1 MNILNNESLF
11 NYSDWWSLRLLKC
24 LWTDG
29 GVWAYGFASRTQRM
43 FSDTLCSSI
52 LCWVNYGDGI
62 QLQMLRDLWEISFAS
77 EANITLRKAE
87 ALQEGEW
94 VHTTAQ
100 ILHKLPRSLQ
110 QLRNK
115 QNQSSFSSFLLQY
128 VAELV
133 CMIGFHL
140 PRKTL
145 KQRTQL
151 QRCTMLNLTTKYTT
165 PSVSDDA

>member
-1 MNILNNESLF
+1 MVGFEHMV
-11 NYSDWWSLRLLKC
+11 LLPEHREC
-24 LWTDG
+24 FL
-29 GVWAYGFASRTQRM
+29 
-43 FSDTLCSSI
+43 I
-52 LCWVNYGDGI
+52 LCVPASFVELTTGMEYSYKCSETFGKSLL
-62 QLQMLRDLWEISFAS
+62 LQKQTSHCGRQ
-77 EANITLRKAE
+77 R
-87 ALQEGEW
+87 LQEGEW

-145 KQRTQL
+145 QQRTQL